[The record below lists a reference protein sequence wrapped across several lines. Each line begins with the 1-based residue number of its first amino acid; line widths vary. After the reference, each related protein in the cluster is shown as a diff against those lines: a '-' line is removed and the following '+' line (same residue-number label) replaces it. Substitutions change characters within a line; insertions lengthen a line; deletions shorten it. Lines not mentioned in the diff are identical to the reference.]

1 MQRKLDVASGL
12 VHQPRVL
19 FLDEPTTG
27 LDPEARADLWAEVR
41 RLSDEGLT
49 ILLTTHYL
57 EEADRLAGQVAI
69 IDRGRIVAR
78 GTPEA
83 LKSELR
89 GDAIVVELSDS
100 VRNGH
105 ASAVLELLDGVHE
118 PSIAGR
124 TLRARADDGAR
135 SVPAVLAAL
144 DAAGVGVAS
153 VTVARPSLDDVYL
166 RHTGR
171 AYRPESQEAT
181 R

>member
-27 LDPEARADLWAEVR
+27 LDPEARADLWTEVR
-41 RLSDEGLT
+41 RLSAEGLT

-83 LKSELR
+83 LK
-89 GDAIVVELSDS
+89 
-100 VRNGH
+100 VR
-105 ASAVLELLDGVHE
+105 A
-118 PSIAGR
+118 
-124 TLRARADDGAR
+124 AR
-135 SVPAVLAAL
+135 
-144 DAAGVGVAS
+144 
-153 VTVARPSLDDVYL
+153 
-166 RHTGR
+166 
-171 AYRPESQEAT
+171 
-181 R
+181 